1 MAKTDPVN
9 ISDPSGLSDPK
20 LGDDYIRT
28 LARAVLELINK
39 DHFIGVATSG
49 AYNEDD
55 AGEHTKITFHA
66 PLADNPAGKT
76 VNSDEAVT
84 DAHEGYLYL
93 KDVANSDEDDVAEL
107 HFQDENGN
115 HIQMSA
121 EGYNYLEKPLMPNN
135 TVLKAYNAAKD
146 GFVEL
151 FKCNADG
158 EFEFLIKAKLLSD
171 STTISSSELSFT
183 NGVTEIKVGDVVTG
197 ETSGKSG
204 TVRSITLSSGSWAGD
219 DAAGSMQL
227 VGSTGT
233 FTSGEYLKVGAVVE
247 MAKAGTYTAGTVGV
261 IATEDYVDDT
271 VADASFGNYETT
283 TTITSD
289 VEVNDETDEIEETE
303 ALTDLLLVA
312 TCKNN
317 NGLSKRVNFVGK
329 TGTTSNPT
337 TERCAMS
344 LWGDGQ
350 TVGSRSGFV
359 MFVKKGEYY
368 RVTRIA
374 AGSEYNKNITRT
386 YTVIPI
392 GS

>member
-28 LARAVLELINK
+28 LARASIELVNK
-39 DHFIGVATSG
+39 DHFIGVATNG
-49 AYNEDD
+49 AYDEDD

-76 VNSDEAVT
+76 VNSDETAT

-135 TVLKAYNAAKD
+135 TVFKAYNAAKD

-204 TVRSITLSSGSWAGD
+204 TVRSITLSRGSWAGD

-233 FTSGEYLKVGAVVE
+233 FTSGEYLKVGSVVE
-247 MAKAGTYTAGTVGV
+247 MAKAGTYTAGTVGI
-261 IATEDYVDDT
+261 IATEDYVDTKEALIASQATAGLFGAWTDKDSDNDT
-271 VADASFGNYETT
+271 LVAGTAYTVQCDGFVVAYSSGANELLKGYTPIETMRQFDASFISIPGAS
-283 TTITSD
+283 IMMP
-289 VEVNDETDEIEETE
+289 VR
-303 ALTDLLLVA
+303 
-312 TCKNN
+312 K
-317 NGLSKRVNFVGK
+317 
-329 TGTTSNPT
+329 
-337 TERCAMS
+337 
-344 LWGDGQ
+344 GDTYKVDGA
-350 TVGSRSGFV
+350 
-359 MFVKKGEYY
+359 
-368 RVTRIA
+368 TRIYWLPF
-374 AGSEYNKNITRT
+374 GTGECEK
-386 YTVIPI
+386 
-392 GS
+392 